1 MQRRDKGRF
10 VLGKLL
16 LNNARFHVALP
27 IVFRAQRGDDV

>member
-1 MQRRDKGRF
+1 VQRRAKRGF

-27 IVFRAQRGDDV
+27 VEIRAQARW